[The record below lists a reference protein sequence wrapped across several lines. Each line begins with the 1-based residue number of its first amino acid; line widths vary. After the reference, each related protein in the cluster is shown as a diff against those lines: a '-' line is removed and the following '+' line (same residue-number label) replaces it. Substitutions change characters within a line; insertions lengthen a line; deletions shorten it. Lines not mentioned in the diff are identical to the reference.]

1 MKIDRLFMIIYGTLV
16 LLLCALGFFAAWML
30 NNQKELNHAQEVR
43 YLSYLAADELRQSSQ
58 DLTRLA
64 RTYVATGE
72 SKYEDLYWEVIA
84 IRNGEKARSD
94 GRKISLNQIM
104 KDLGFT
110 EAEFTKLNL
119 AAANSDGLVWTETVA
134 MNAVKGKFHDTDK
147 KFTITGPPDLE
158 LARKLMFDAE
168 YHRYVAEIMAPIDE
182 FFTILNQRTQLTV
195 ERYTQ
200 KGTRLLWA
208 CLTLIGLLIVI
219 CIGSYLVI
227 NRKMQEIDDLNR
239 AREKMILDF
248 KEMFKGITEGMATLT
263 TSSKELSEV
272 ADIMAQRTEDTS
284 SRAHSVATA
293 ADELS
298 SNMDSVAASTEQ
310 TATNVNMV
318 AAAAEEMTAT
328 IEQITANTAKTRS
341 MSEEAA
347 AQAMSASEKVVELGV
362 AAREISK
369 VTEAITE
376 ISEQTNLLALNAT
389 IEAARAG
396 EAGKGFAVVANE
408 IKDLARQT
416 SQATQEIKNKIEN
429 VQQSTQLTIEE
440 INKVD
445 EIIRR
450 VSEMAK
456 TVALAIEEQTLTT
469 QEISRNVN
477 EASQGIQEVTKNVSH
492 SSMVSRQ
499 VAADIAETNQASEA
513 LRESS
518 SRVSESSRTL
528 DALAMNISTIIE
540 RFKF

>member
-1 MKIDRLFMIIYGTLV
+1 M
-16 LLLCALGFFAAWML
+16 
-30 NNQKELNHAQEVR
+30 QKALNHAQEVR
-43 YLSYLAADELRQSSQ
+43 YLSYVVADGLHQSSQ

-84 IRNGEKARSD
+84 IRNGEKARAD

-110 EAEFTKLNL
+110 EEEFAKLNQ
-119 AAANSDGLVWTETVA
+119 AAAKSDGLVWTETVA
-134 MNAVKGKFHDTDK
+134 MNAVKGKFQDADK
-147 KFTITGPPDLE
+147 KFTITGPPDLD
-158 LARKLMFDAE
+158 LARKLMFDE
-168 YHRYVAEIMAPIDE
+168 QYHRYVVEIMAPIDE

-195 ERYTQ
+195 ERMTQ
-200 KGTRLLWA
+200 KGERILWG
-208 CLTLIGLLIVI
+208 CLSLIGLLIVI

-227 NRKMQEIDDLNR
+227 YRKMKEIEELTR
-239 AREKMILDF
+239 AREKMLIDF
-248 KEMFKGITEGMATLT
+248 KEMFQGITEGMETLT

-272 ADIMAQRTEDTS
+272 AQIMSQRTEDTS
-284 SRAHSVATA
+284 SRAHCVATA

-298 SNMDSVAASTEQ
+298 TNMDSVAASTEQ

-347 AQAMSASEKVVELGV
+347 AQARNASEKVIELGV

-369 VTEAITE
+369 VTETINE

-408 IKDLARQT
+408 IKDLAKQT
-416 SQATQEIKNKIEN
+416 SEATREIKNKIDN
-429 VQQSTQLTIEE
+429 VQQSTQLTIEA

-445 EIIRR
+445 EIIKK
-450 VSEMAK
+450 VNEMAK
-456 TVALAIEEQTLTT
+456 TVALAIEEQTITT
-469 QEISRNVN
+469 QEISRNVS
-477 EASQGIQEVTKNVSH
+477 EASLGIQEVTKNVSH
-492 SSMVSRQ
+492 SSVVSRQ
-499 VAADIAETNQASEA
+499 VATDIAETNNASDA

-518 SRVSESSRTL
+518 TRVSESSKTL
-528 DALAMNISTIIE
+528 DDLAMNISAIIK
-540 RFKF
+540 RFQF